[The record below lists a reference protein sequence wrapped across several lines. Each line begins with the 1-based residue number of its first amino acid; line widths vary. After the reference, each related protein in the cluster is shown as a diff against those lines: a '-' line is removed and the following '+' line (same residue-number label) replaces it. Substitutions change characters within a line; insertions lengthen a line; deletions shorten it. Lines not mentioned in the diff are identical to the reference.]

1 MAEIGS
7 VVSSAGKVV
16 AVLDG
21 AERVLSAG
29 SGVFEGEAIRT
40 GDGASVEIRFD
51 DETVLSQGPNSE
63 LTLDSYVYNPNAPAQ
78 SSFLFKM
85 AQGTYRMATGQI
97 AEDNPDGVRLESP
110 LATIGIRGTTTVS
123 RILPDGTELH
133 AAESLSGGRSIILQ
147 DQFGNQ
153 QLLTFTSGGVPFN
166 PNIPMGAV
174 ITVPRSVFDAIR
186 ASAPLTSRG
195 EPPAGGAGNGDAGGD
210 KQGVSGEGGAGPE
223 PDVPGPDGAG
233 PDGPGPDGAGPD
245 GQGADGQGPADTA
258 ALSLIG
264 GDALA
269 ALLGLPDGT
278 LDFLTQGA
286 LGRGDITEAT
296 DPAELLERLI
306 AALISS
312 SHGLPGEGTDT
323 QNTLETET
331 NTTPAEQTVTPPV
344 SGVNIITGTS
354 GPDLLKGTSGS
365 DSISGLGGDDTLVGN
380 RGADTL
386 VGGKGDDTIYG
397 SEQGQEDRLKVMA
410 TVTHDGD
417 SLEDGAFARID
428 TDSDYDVVL
437 LAQDSGGNST
447 LAWYETSLNP
457 LTHAISLTEHVIDT
471 ISNDYPTSALAVG
484 DSDNDGDNDI
494 FLGMEGGQILR
505 YENLGNGTF
514 AQDTVNTLDSLSGS
528 VDKMLVTDL
537 DGDGQVD
544 DLVVRGSGNGGELVW
559 YTNGAGT
566 PQTIQGAL
574 GGSDILAVAEVNS
587 ADGNYREVF
596 TQYGSHL
603 KCFHYDGSNWGYSVV
618 EANVTGSQQRMALGD
633 VDGDGDLDLFFSDDD
648 TLRLYM
654 NNGGSYSESSVS
666 LQTPGVAIA
675 ALAVGDFIGNS
686 DLDLLVATA
695 NDLYIYHN
703 VNDGQWFEKTALL
716 STDNTIDDVMVG
728 DFDGDGKADD
738 VVIHYTGGTDS
749 AVIYENLLSEAE
761 QNTVSYKLSA
771 TPVTVD
777 LREGVATSD
786 VGGDGT
792 DSLHLVD
799 NIIGSAASDSL
810 DNGDTLYGNG
820 FDNKI
825 SGLAGNDSIEGGGG
839 DDSLS
844 GDDGS
849 DYIIGGMGNDLIS
862 GGSGDDVLFGD
873 EDQNG
878 VAYGHDSIS
887 GGSGNDEI
895 HGGYW
900 NDLLLGNSGTDQL
913 FGDDGNDTLWGGT
926 GGDSLTGGNGDDV
939 FYYSSQLDAGDVVND
954 FNNSDDTFSFLSSQF
969 GSLAH
974 NAALSAGNFVY
985 WVKADHYG
993 QSFTEAGGT
1002 FAGGT
1007 AGFVYEVTDSNAA
1020 YGNLY
1025 FDNDTGHTGDEVL
1038 IATVTQT
1045 TAGSAGA
1052 MAASDIYLTDT
1063 PFTDP
1068 NAIV

>member
-1 MAEIGS
+1 MAEIGN
-7 VVSSAGKVV
+7 VVSTAGRVV

-21 AERVLSAG
+21 SERVLSAG

-133 AAESLSGGRSIILQ
+133 AAESLTGGRSIILQ

-153 QLLTFTSGGVPFN
+153 QLITFTSGGVPFN
-166 PNIPMGAV
+166 PGLPMGAV
-174 ITVPRSVFDAIR
+174 ITVPQSIFDAIR
-186 ASAPLTSRG
+186 ASAPQTSRG
-195 EPPAGGAGNGDAGGD
+195 EPPAGGAGRDDGSGGAGNEDTGGAGGD
-210 KQGVSGEGGAGPE
+210 QQGANGEGA
-223 PDVPGPDGAG
+223 
-233 PDGPGPDGAGPD
+233 DGPT
-245 GQGADGQGPADTA
+245 DGQGPDSQGLADATV
-258 ALSLIG
+258 LNLIG

-269 ALLGLPDGT
+269 ALLGLPAGS
-278 LDFLTQGA
+278 LDFLAQGA
-286 LGRGDITEAT
+286 DGQGGAT

-312 SHGLPGEGTDT
+312 SHTLPGEGTGT
-323 QNTLETET
+323 QDTLETET
-331 NTTPAEQTVTPPV
+331 NTTSANQNTTPPS
-344 SGVNIITGTS
+344 SGVNIIIGTS

-397 SEQGQEDRLKVMA
+397 AEQGQEDRLKVMG
-410 TVTHDGD
+410 TLSHDAEP
-417 SLEDGAFARID
+417 LKDGMFAKVD
-428 TDSDYDVVL
+428 GDSDYDVVVL
-437 LAQDSGGNST
+437 SQQTGGSST
-447 LAWYETSLNP
+447 LSWYETSLNP
-457 LTHAISLTEHVIDT
+457 LTHAISFTEHVIDT
-471 ISNDYPTSALAVG
+471 FTNDYPTTALALG
-484 DSDNDGDNDI
+484 DVDHDGDNDI
-494 FLGMEGGQILR
+494 FVGMQGGEILR
-505 YENLGNGTF
+505 YENLGNGNF
-514 AQDTVNTLDSLSGS
+514 AQDTVNTLDQLSGS
-528 VDKMLVTDL
+528 VDRMLVTDL
-537 DGDGQVD
+537 DGDGYFD
-544 DLVVRGSGNGGELVW
+544 DLVVRGSGNSGEVVW
-559 YTNGAGT
+559 YTNGVGAA
-566 PQTIQGAL
+566 QNIWNTI
-574 GGSDILAVAEVNS
+574 GGSDILEVAEVNS
-587 ADGNYREVF
+587 ADSSYKEVF
-596 TQYGSHL
+596 TQFDSHL
-603 KCFHYDGSNWGYSVV
+603 KCFHYNGASWDYSVV
-618 EANVTGSQQRMALGD
+618 ESNVTGAQQRMALGD

-648 TLRLYM
+648 VLRLYM
-654 NNGGSYSESSVS
+654 NNGGYYSPSSVALAS
-666 LQTPGVAIA
+666 PGAAVA

-703 VNDGQWFEKTALL
+703 VSDGQWFEMTPLL
-716 STDNTIDDVMVG
+716 STDGTIDDVMVG

-738 VVIHYTGGTDS
+738 VIIHYTGAADS

-771 TPVTVD
+771 TPVLVD
-777 LREGVATSD
+777 LREDVAMSD

-792 DSLHLVD
+792 DALHLVD

-810 DNGDTLYGNG
+810 GNGDTLYGNG

-849 DYIIGGMGNDLIS
+849 DHILGGMGNDLIS

-873 EDQNG
+873 DDQNG
-878 VAYGHDSIS
+878 AVYGHDSIS

-895 HGGYW
+895 HGGNW
-900 NDLLLGNSGTDQL
+900 NDLLLGNSGSDQL
-913 FGDDGNDTLWGGT
+913 FGDDGNDTLWGGLAV
-926 GGDSLTGGNGDDV
+926 DSLTGGNGNDV
-939 FYYSSQLDAGDVVND
+939 FYYSSQLEAGDVISD

-974 NAALSAGNFVY
+974 NAALSADNFVY

-1002 FAGGT
+1002 FASGT
-1007 AGFVYEVTDSNAA
+1007 AGFVYEVTDSNTAS
-1020 YGNLY
+1020 GNLY
-1025 FDNDTGHTGDEVL
+1025 FENDTGHTGDEVL
-1038 IATVTQT
+1038 IASVTQT

-1052 MAASDIYLTDT
+1052 MSASDIYLTDT

-1068 NAIV
+1068 NTIG